1 MQVKTC
7 NILLSILITRRQFMQ
22 DAVSDIVNRYDLAG
36 KYLDP
41 DAINELNT
49 YFTTGI
55 DRINISEIVNSQASN
70 IVKEASAKLY
80 EEQPELLRPGGNSY
94 TTRRYAACLRD
105 IEYYLRYCSY
115 AIIAGN
121 TNVLSERVL
130 DGLRET
136 YNSLEVP
143 IGPTIRSI
151 QLLRDII
158 FDTMMNQGLT
168 IQDTDIVDKPFMYL
182 INSLSEN
189 NI

>member
-1 MQVKTC
+1 
-7 NILLSILITRRQFMQ
+7 MQ
-22 DAVSDIVNRYDLAG
+22 DAVSNIVNRYDLAG
-36 KYLDP
+36 KYLDTN
-41 DAINELNT
+41 AMNELSN
-49 YFTTGI
+49 YFESGV
-55 DRINISEIVNSQASN
+55 DRISISDLINSQASN

-115 AIIAGN
+115 AIIAGSVN
-121 TNVLSERVL
+121 ILDERVL

-143 IGPTIRSI
+143 IGPTVRSI

-158 FDTMMNQGLT
+158 AEVRVNEGIDLKQSNIIDQ
-168 IQDTDIVDKPFMYL
+168 PFIYL
-182 INSLSEN
+182 INSLSEQ

>member
-1 MQVKTC
+1 
-7 NILLSILITRRQFMQ
+7 MQ
-22 DAVSDIVNRYDLAG
+22 DAVSNIVNRYDLAG
-36 KYLDP
+36 KYLDL

-49 YFTTGI
+49 YFATGI
-55 DRINISEIVNSQASN
+55 DRINISELINSQASN

-115 AIIAGN
+115 AIIAGSVN
-121 TNVLSERVL
+121 ILNERVL

-143 IGPTIRSI
+143 IGPTVRSI
-151 QLLRDII
+151 ELLRNII
-158 FDTMMNQGLT
+158 LDAVLNEGFTLSDREV
-168 IQDTDIVDKPFMYL
+168 IDKPFIHL
-182 INSLSEN
+182 VNSLSEN